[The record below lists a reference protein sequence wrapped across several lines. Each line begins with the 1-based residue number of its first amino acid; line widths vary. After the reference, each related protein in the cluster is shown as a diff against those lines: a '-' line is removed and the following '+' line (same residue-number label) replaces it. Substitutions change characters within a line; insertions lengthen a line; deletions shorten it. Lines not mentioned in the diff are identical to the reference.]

1 MIGTGQGIAASLCRL
16 AARASVERRASALA
30 DKRSSAGSAIVRF
43 GKTIVMRYMVA
54 TKLNSGASLSA
65 TDAGKAV
72 PNRRI

>member
-1 MIGTGQGIAASLCRL
+1 VPACCSCL
-16 AARASVERRASALA
+16 RRAEGE
-30 DKRSSAGSAIVRF
+30 RSSGQAFLRGSAIVRL

-72 PNRRI
+72 PNRRIMIGGQP